1 MELCRFFL
9 SIKRPT
15 SLGICTAKQ
24 TLPPRLCAKISAGES
39 GKSSATQ
46 ENSFYLRCCI
56 YERIDKV
63 KLRFSLNKQLYRLS
77 PSRYV
82 TTQNSRRRPI
92 QKYLYQFSPLC
103 TKFHAQKFRRTKR
116 QANASAKAK
125 RHANSVCGFKC
136 VLRQK
141 TRKIFILRSRT
152 LRGNRAG
159 GGFVFQ
165 NHRRKG
171 VF

>member
-1 MELCRFFL
+1 MVRTPI
-9 SIKRPT
+9 IKR
-15 SLGICTAKQ
+15 LLVNFC
-24 TLPPRLCAKISAGES
+24 
-39 GKSSATQ
+39 
-46 ENSFYLRCCI
+46 
-56 YERIDKV
+56 
-63 KLRFSLNKQLYRLS
+63 KQLYRLS

-141 TRKIFILRSRT
+141 NAEDFYSSKSDSPR
-152 LRGNRAG
+152 
-159 GGFVFQ
+159 
-165 NHRRKG
+165 
-171 VF
+171 